1 LVRSVQRLI
10 FIDRKGMQGKN
21 QIFTKTGAAA
31 YINEYYPFGLVNQ
44 QTSSTQYGSKEQRYK
59 YNGKELMKDF
69 GLEAEDYGARLYS
82 PQIGRWSVIDKMAD
96 KYARVSPY
104 NYTLNNPIKF
114 IDPDGNDVHVFG
126 KDAQKTVDALGRT
139 TNLTLTY
146 DTKTGLVSAS
156 GEAKTAADYV
166 LSSAFSD
173 ANVNVNLYV
182 TSETS
187 FTSLDGSNQPFEI
200 GAFDG
205 SEIKDGKVETTQ
217 IFNAEQSEKA
227 EKAGLSTVGQDAQH
241 EILESYIGGKDNPGE
256 KYSNKSFSN
265 AHQKASELDPK
276 LKELEKSFDTKKG
289 TVGLKD
295 PKTLKSADNLRN
307 MTEAEKKKYGGQ

>member
-1 LVRSVQRLI
+1 MVILES
-10 FIDRKGMQGKN
+10 RKGMQGEN
-21 QIFTKTGAAA
+21 QILKKSGAVA
-31 YINEYYPFGLVNQ
+31 YINEYYPFGLQNQ
-44 QTSSTQYGSKEQRYK
+44 QTSSTQFGSKEQRYK
-59 YNGKELMKDF
+59 YNGKELFKDF
-69 GLEAEDYGARLYS
+69 KLEMEDYGARMYS
-82 PQIGRWSVIDKMAD
+82 PQIGRWNVIDKMAQ
-96 KYARVSPY
+96 KYARFSPY

-114 IDPDGNDVHVFG
+114 VDPDGNDVHIFG
-126 KDAQKTVDALGRT
+126 VDAQKTVDALGRT

-156 GEAKTAADYV
+156 GEAKSAADYV
-166 LSSAFSD
+166 LSSALSD

-187 FTSLDGSNQPFEI
+187 FTSLDGSKQPFEV

-205 SEIKDGKVETTQ
+205 SEMKDGKVETKQ
-217 IFNAEQSEKA
+217 LFNLENSEKL
-227 EKAGLSTVGQDAQH
+227 EKGGLSTVGQDASH
-241 EILESYIGGKDNPGE
+241 EIIESYIGGKDNPGE
-256 KYSNKSFSN
+256 KYSNKSFNN

-295 PKTLKSADNLRN
+295 PKTLKSVDNLRN
-307 MTEAEKKKYGGQ
+307 MTEAEKKKYGGK